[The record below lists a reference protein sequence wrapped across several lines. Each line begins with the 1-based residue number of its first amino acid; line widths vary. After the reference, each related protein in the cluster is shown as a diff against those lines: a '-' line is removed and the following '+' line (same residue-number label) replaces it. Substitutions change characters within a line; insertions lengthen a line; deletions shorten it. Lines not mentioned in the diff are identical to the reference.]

1 MGAELR
7 MANSGVNDP
16 LPVELAKI
24 NGDISY
30 HIAYVDTLIGTVLQT
45 NESFIDAVKSLCD
58 TVETRNLILNAVF
71 ESTTSAS
78 KMPIDDFVQLYLNS
92 TEESENDISLLFGLR
107 QKIED
112 DANKSDD
119 LDESIAAVW
128 ARTTDA
134 YVRFNQAAY
143 SMLETAQRHS
153 QGLKPR
159 EFARGLDRILG
170 SLDQD

>member
-1 MGAELR
+1 MIDEDRGASTV
-7 MANSGVNDP
+7 AINP
-16 LPVELAKI
+16 LPTELAKI

-30 HIAYVDTLIGTVLQT
+30 HIAHVDILIGTVLQT

-134 YVRFNQAAY
+134 YIRLNQAAY

-153 QGLKPR
+153 QGLRPR
-159 EFARGLDRILG
+159 EFTRGLDRILDG
-170 SLDQD
+170 LNQE